1 MIQITTDQTNM
12 EELMTYS
19 LNLICNNELPD
30 VFKPTCLK
38 VKTHATPRNN
48 NNGSAHARNDN

>member
-38 VKTHATPRNN
+38 ARSFKTR
-48 NNGSAHARNDN
+48 ARTHRIVP